1 MKRMPI
7 AMVLLIGGCVLPP
20 PPDSI
25 DAPIQGTLAATAQRR
40 KPAAPEA
47 VEQALLPPLRMEMPP
62 SAGQPIDQ
70 RFDLSVNNAPAAQVF
85 ASLVSGTRYSML
97 LHPGVSGNVTISLKD
112 VTLREALDS
121 LRELYGY
128 EYKFEGS
135 RIFVQPAGIQ
145 ARVFR
150 VNYLAA
156 QRRGLSQLRV
166 TSNTLV
172 SGRAGSTLATPGIGG
187 AGIAPGGGGG
197 GGGSGQNQA
206 GNQIGGNQS
215 IDSTR
220 ITTNQE
226 ALFWADLCE
235 ALVAIAFPPSR
246 QAGAEA
252 AAAASA
258 GVNVTGLQAPEDR
271 QRASCNRRHAES
283 DRSIVVSPQ
292 SGVIVV
298 RATPAELRAV
308 EDYLRAT
315 RLSVERQVMLEA
327 KIIEVTLSD
336 QFQSGINWALFGHRG
351 AVGQLN
357 RPQAAPRT
365 EFEASS
371 LPIAVPQ
378 VTSTDTAPTIARTVA
393 ASQLVTG
400 PAGAVVGLAAATNS
414 FAALVTF
421 LETQGNV
428 QVLSS
433 PRVATINNQK
443 AVLKVGQDELF
454 VSNVTV
460 TPPTIG
466 TVSTPATVSPE
477 FQPYFSGIVLDVT
490 PQIDERGMITLHIHP
505 TINDIVQVQRVLD
518 LGSAGSFNVPTAR
531 NTIRETDT
539 IVRVGD
545 TNIVAIGGL
554 MRTEIND
561 VRGGIPGT
569 QGWGAASVLLNSTNR
584 VREKKELVI
593 LLKPTII
600 ASDEDWSQDLRE
612 ARERVDALGRE
623 MGARDR
629 R

>member
-1 MKRMPI
+1 MRRLLVLC
-7 AMVLLIGGCVLPP
+7 VLLAAGCAVSPP
-20 PPDSI
+20 SSVDPSI
-25 DAPIQGTLAATAQRR
+25 QDAFARAEKQKA
-40 KPAAPEA
+40 PAAPPLE
-47 VEQALLPPLRMEMPP
+47 LLPPLRMEMPKV
-62 SAGQPIDQ
+62 GGEPIDQ
-70 RFDLSVNNAPAAQVF
+70 RFDLSVANASASQVF
-85 ASLVSGTRYSML
+85 NSLVAGTRYSML
-97 LHPGVSGNVTISLKD
+97 VPPNVAGNISLNLKD
-112 VTLREALDS
+112 VTLREALDAI
-121 LRELYGY
+121 REVYGY
-128 EYKFEGS
+128 EYRIEGT
-135 RIFVQPAGIQ
+135 RIFIQPPGIQ
-145 ARVFR
+145 ARVFQ

-172 SGRAGSTLATPGIGG
+172 GRVGSSLTPAIAGVA
-187 AGIAPGGGGG
+187 APG
-197 GGGSGQNQA
+197 SGNVGAPNQV
-206 GNQIGGNQS
+206 GNQIGGSQS

-220 ITTNQE
+220 VTTNQE
-226 ALFWADLCE
+226 AMFWSDLCE
-235 ALVAIAFPPSR
+235 ALVAITFPPSR
-246 QAGAEA
+246 QASAEA

-258 GVNVTGLQAPEDR
+258 AAGVAGLQPPEER
-271 QRASCNRRHAES
+271 QRAICNRRHAES

-292 SGVIVV
+292 SGIVVV
-298 RATPAELRAV
+298 RATPSELRAV

-315 RLSVERQVMLEA
+315 RLAVERQVMLEA

-357 RPQAAPRT
+357 RPLSAPRT
-365 EFEASS
+365 LFESS
-371 LPIAVPQ
+371 TPPIQVPP
-378 VTSTDTAPTIARTVA
+378 VTPTDSAPTVARTVA
-393 ASQLVTG
+393 AAQLLTG

-490 PQIDERGMITLHIHP
+490 PQIDERSMITLHIHP

-539 IVRVGD
+539 IVRVAD
-545 TNIVAIGGL
+545 SNIVAIGGL

-561 VRGGIPGT
+561 VRGGVPGT
-569 QGWGAASVLLNSTNR
+569 QGWGPASVLLNSTNR

-593 LLKPTII
+593 LLKPTILD
-600 ASDEDWSQDLRE
+600 ADRDWGDDVRE
-612 ARERVDALGRE
+612 AHERIDALGRD
-623 MGARDR
+623 MAGRGAR
-629 R
+629 

>member
-1 MKRMPI
+1 MRRLFLI
-7 AMVLLIGGCVLPP
+7 TALLAASCALPP
-20 PPDSI
+20 PTATI
-25 DAPIQGTLAATAQRR
+25 DPSIQGALSRAE
-40 KPAAPEA
+40 KPKAPPA
-47 VEQALLPPLRMEMPP
+47 PPLEQQLLPPLRMEMPKV
-62 SAGQPIDQ
+62 GGEPIDQ
-70 RFDLSVNNAPAAQVF
+70 RFDLSVSNAPAAQVF
-85 ASLVSGTRYSML
+85 NSLVAGTRFSML
-97 LHPGVSGNVTISLKD
+97 VPPNVGGNISLNLKD
-112 VTLREALDS
+112 VTLREALDAI
-121 LRELYGY
+121 REVYGY
-128 EYKFEGS
+128 EYRIEGT
-135 RIFVQPAGIQ
+135 RIFIQPPGIQ
-145 ARVFR
+145 ARVFQ

-172 SGRAGSTLATPGIGG
+172 GRASSLSTPGALGVASPSI
-187 AGIAPGGGGG
+187 PGGGV
-197 GGGSGQNQA
+197 GSQPNQVA
-206 GNQIGGNQS
+206 NQIGGNQS

-220 ITTNQE
+220 VTTNQE

-246 QAGAEA
+246 QQAAAEA
-252 AAAASA
+252 ASAAANA
-258 GVNVTGLQAPEDR
+258 GALQAPEDR

-292 SGVIVV
+292 SGIIVV
-298 RATPAELRAV
+298 RATPSELRAV
-308 EDYLRAT
+308 DDYLRAT
-315 RLSVERQVMLEA
+315 RLAVERQVMLEA

-357 RPQAAPRT
+357 RPLASPRT
-365 EFEASS
+365 EFDAGT
-371 LPIAVPQ
+371 LPIQVPQ
-378 VTSTDTAPTIARTVA
+378 VTTSDSASNVARTVGA
-393 ASQLVTG
+393 AQLVSG

-539 IVRVGD
+539 IVRVAD

-561 VRGGIPGT
+561 VRGGVPGAPD
-569 QGWGAASVLLNSTNR
+569 WGPANVLLRSTNR

-593 LLKPTII
+593 LLKPTVIE
-600 ASDEDWSQDLRE
+600 SDRDWGDELRE
-612 ARERVDALGRE
+612 AREHIDALGRDMGGKE
-623 MGARDR
+623 MR
-629 R
+629 

>member
-1 MKRMPI
+1 MRRLLVI
-7 AMVLLIGGCVLPP
+7 SVLLAAACALPP
-20 PPDSI
+20 PTSTVDPSI
-25 DAPIQGTLAATAQRR
+25 KDALSRAEKQKAP
-40 KPAAPEA
+40 PAPPL
-47 VEQALLPPLRMEMPP
+47 EQQLLPPLRMEMPKV
-62 SAGQPIDQ
+62 GGEPIDQ
-70 RFDLSVNNAPAAQVF
+70 RFDLSVANAPAAQVF
-85 ASLVSGTRYSML
+85 NSLVAGTRFSML
-97 LHPGVSGNVTISLKD
+97 VPPNVSGSISLNLKD
-112 VTLREALDS
+112 VTLREALDAI
-121 LRELYGY
+121 REVYGY
-128 EYKFEGS
+128 EYRIEGT
-135 RIFVQPAGIQ
+135 RIFIQPPGIQ
-145 ARVFR
+145 ARVFQ

-172 SGRAGSTLATPGIGG
+172 GRVGGALTPGIVGAGATPGVGGGG
-187 AGIAPGGGGG
+187 AGSQSSQVA
-197 GGGSGQNQA
+197 
-206 GNQIGGNQS
+206 NQIGGGQS

-220 ITTNQE
+220 VTTNQE

-246 QAGAEA
+246 QGAAGEA

-258 GVNVTGLQAPEDR
+258 AASAAGLQAPEDR

-292 SGVIVV
+292 SGIIVV
-298 RATPAELRAV
+298 RAAPSELRAV

-315 RLSVERQVMLEA
+315 RLAVERQVMLEA
-327 KIIEVTLSD
+327 KIIEVTLSE
-336 QFQSGINWALFGHRG
+336 QFQSGINWALFGRRG

-357 RPQAAPRT
+357 RPLSAPRT
-365 EFEASS
+365 LFESTPP
-371 LPIAVPQ
+371 PISVPQ
-378 VTSTDTAPTIARTVA
+378 VTPTDPAPTIARSVA
-393 ASQLVTG
+393 AAQLVTG
-400 PAGAVVGLAAATNS
+400 PAGAVVGVAAATNS
-414 FAALVTF
+414 FTALVTF

-539 IVRVGD
+539 IVRVAD
-545 TNIVAIGGL
+545 SNIVAIGGL

-561 VRGGIPGT
+561 VRGGVPGAPD
-569 QGWGAASVLLNSTNR
+569 WGPANVLLRSTNR

-600 ASDEDWSQDLRE
+600 ESDRDWSDDVRE
-612 ARERVDALGRE
+612 SREHLDALGRDMAGKE
-623 MGARDR
+623 MR
-629 R
+629 

>member
-1 MKRMPI
+1 MRRLALI
-7 AMVLLIGGCVLPP
+7 AVLLAASCALPP
-20 PPDSI
+20 PSPTLERSIPDALSRAEKQKTPP
-25 DAPIQGTLAATAQRR
+25 APPL
-40 KPAAPEA
+40 E
-47 VEQALLPPLRMEMPP
+47 LLPPLRMEMPKV
-62 SAGQPIDQ
+62 GGEPIDQ
-70 RFDLSVNNAPAAQVF
+70 RFDLSVANAPASQVF
-85 ASLVSGTRYSML
+85 NSLVAGTRYSML
-97 LHPGVSGNVTISLKD
+97 VPPNVTGHISLNLKD
-112 VTLREALDS
+112 VTLREALDAI
-121 LRELYGY
+121 REVYGY
-128 EYKFEGS
+128 EYRIEGT
-135 RIFVQPAGIQ
+135 RIFIQPPGIQ
-145 ARVFR
+145 ARVFQ

-172 SGRAGSTLATPGIGG
+172 GRTSSLTPGTLG
-187 AGIAPGGGGG
+187 AVSAPGGGAL
-197 GGGSGQNQA
+197 GSQPNQVA
-206 GNQIGGNQS
+206 NQIGGNQS

-246 QAGAEA
+246 QAAAEA
-252 AAAASA
+252 AAAANAAANA
-258 GVNVTGLQAPEDR
+258 GTLQAPEDR

-292 SGVIVV
+292 SGIIVV
-298 RATPAELRAV
+298 RATPSELRAV

-315 RLSVERQVMLEA
+315 RLAVERQVMLEA

-351 AVGQLN
+351 AIGQLN
-357 RPQAAPRT
+357 RPPASPRT
-365 EFEASS
+365 EFEAGN
-371 LPIAVPQ
+371 LPLQVPQ
-378 VTSTDTAPTIARTVA
+378 VSSSDSVPTIARTVA
-393 ASQLVTG
+393 AAQLLTG
-400 PAGAVVGLAAATNS
+400 PAGAVVGVAAATNS

-539 IVRVGD
+539 IVRVAD
-545 TNIVAIGGL
+545 SNIVAIGGL

-561 VRGGIPGT
+561 VRGGVPGT
-569 QGWGAASVLLNSTNR
+569 QGWWGPASALLNSTNR

-593 LLKPTII
+593 LLKPTVVE
-600 ASDEDWSQDLRE
+600 SDRDWNDDVRE
-612 ARERVDALGRE
+612 TRERIDALGRDMAGKE
-623 MGARDR
+623 LR
-629 R
+629 

>member
-1 MKRMPI
+1 MRRLI
-7 AMVLLIGGCVLPP
+7 LVAVLLAASCALPP
-20 PPDSI
+20 PTPTLDPSI
-25 DAPIQGTLAATAQRR
+25 QDALSRAEKQKVP
-40 KPAAPEA
+40 PAPPLE
-47 VEQALLPPLRMEMPP
+47 LLPPLRMEMPKV
-62 SAGQPIDQ
+62 GGEPIDQ
-70 RFDLSVNNAPAAQVF
+70 RFDLSVANAPASQVF
-85 ASLVSGTRYSML
+85 NSLVAGTRYSML
-97 LHPGVSGNVTISLKD
+97 VPPNVTGHISLNLKD
-112 VTLREALDS
+112 VTLREALDAI
-121 LRELYGY
+121 REVYGY
-128 EYKFEGS
+128 EYRIEGT
-135 RIFVQPAGIQ
+135 RIFIQPPGIQ
-145 ARVFR
+145 ARVFQ

-172 SGRAGSTLATPGIGG
+172 GRANSLATPGIAG
-187 AGIAPGGGGG
+187 AGVAPGGNGGG
-197 GGGSGQNQA
+197 VGSGPNQVA
-206 GNQIGGNQS
+206 NQIGGNQS

-246 QAGAEA
+246 QAAAEA

-258 GVNVTGLQAPEDR
+258 AASAAGVQAPEDR
-271 QRASCNRRHAES
+271 QRASCNRRHPES

-292 SGVIVV
+292 SGIIVV
-298 RATPAELRAV
+298 RATPSELRAV

-315 RLSVERQVMLEA
+315 RLAVERQVMLEA

-351 AVGQLN
+351 AIGQLN
-357 RPQAAPRT
+357 RPQSAPRT
-365 EFEASS
+365 EFESS
-371 LPIAVPQ
+371 TLPIVVPQ
-378 VTSTDTAPTIARTVA
+378 VTSSDSVPTIARTVA

-400 PAGAVVGLAAATNS
+400 AAGAVVGVAAATNS

-490 PQIDERGMITLHIHP
+490 PQIDDRGMITLHIHP

-539 IVRVGD
+539 IVRVAD
-545 TNIVAIGGL
+545 SNIVAIGGL

-561 VRGGIPGT
+561 VRGGVPGT
-569 QGWGAASVLLNSTNR
+569 QNWWGPVSAVLNSTNR

-593 LLKPTII
+593 LLKPTVVE
-600 ASDEDWSQDLRE
+600 SDRDWGDDVRE
-612 ARERVDALGRE
+612 ARERVDALGRDMAGKE
-623 MGARDR
+623 MR
-629 R
+629 

>member
-1 MKRMPI
+1 MKRLLLV
-7 AMVLLIGGCVLPP
+7 AVLLASACALPP
-20 PPDSI
+20 PSPTLDPSIPDALSRAERQKVPP
-25 DAPIQGTLAATAQRR
+25 APPL
-40 KPAAPEA
+40 E
-47 VEQALLPPLRMEMPP
+47 LLPPLRMEMPKV
-62 SAGQPIDQ
+62 GGEPIDQ
-70 RFDLSVNNAPAAQVF
+70 RFDLSVANAPATQVF
-85 ASLVSGTRYSML
+85 NSLVAGTRYSML
-97 LHPGVSGNVTISLKD
+97 VPPNVTGHISLNLKD
-112 VTLREALDS
+112 VTLREALDAI
-121 LRELYGY
+121 REVYGY
-128 EYKFEGS
+128 EYRIEAT
-135 RIFVQPAGIQ
+135 RIFIQPPGIQ
-145 ARVFR
+145 ARVFQ

-172 SGRAGSTLATPGIGG
+172 GRTNSLAPGALGAASPGISGGG
-187 AGIAPGGGGG
+187 AL
-197 GGGSGQNQA
+197 GSQPNQVA
-206 GNQIGGNQS
+206 NQIGGNQS

-246 QAGAEA
+246 QAAAEA

-258 GVNVTGLQAPEDR
+258 AANAGALQAPEDR
-271 QRASCNRRHAES
+271 QRASCNRRHPES
-283 DRSIVVSPQ
+283 DRSMVVSPQ
-292 SGVIVV
+292 SGIIVV
-298 RATPAELRAV
+298 RATPSELRAV

-315 RLSVERQVMLEA
+315 RLAVERQVMLEA

-357 RPQAAPRT
+357 RPPASPRT
-365 EFEASS
+365 EFEAAN
-371 LPIAVPQ
+371 LPIQVPP
-378 VTSTDTAPTIARTVA
+378 VSSSDTVPTIARAVA
-393 ASQLVTG
+393 ASQLLTG
-400 PAGAVVGLAAATNS
+400 PAGAVVGVAAATNS

-539 IVRVGD
+539 IVRVAD
-545 TNIVAIGGL
+545 SNIVAIGGL
-554 MRTEIND
+554 M
-561 VRGGIPGT
+561 
-569 QGWGAASVLLNSTNR
+569 
-584 VREKKELVI
+584 
-593 LLKPTII
+593 
-600 ASDEDWSQDLRE
+600 
-612 ARERVDALGRE
+612 
-623 MGARDR
+623 
-629 R
+629 

>member
-1 MKRMPI
+1 MRRL
-7 AMVLLIGGCVLPP
+7 LLIALLLVASCALPP
-20 PPDSI
+20 PTSTVDSSI
-25 DAPIQGTLAATAQRR
+25 QDALSRAEKQKP
-40 KPAAPEA
+40 PAAPPL
-47 VEQALLPPLRMEMPP
+47 EQQTLPPLRMEMPKV
-62 SAGQPIDQ
+62 GGEPIDQ
-70 RFDLSVNNAPAAQVF
+70 RFDLSVANAPASQVF
-85 ASLVSGTRYSML
+85 NSLVAGTRYSML
-97 LHPGVSGNVTISLKD
+97 VPPNVTGNISLNLKD
-112 VTLREALDS
+112 VTLREALDAI
-121 LRELYGY
+121 REVYGY
-128 EYKFEGS
+128 EYRIDGT
-135 RIFVQPAGIQ
+135 RIFIQQPGIQ
-145 ARVFR
+145 ARVFQ

-172 SGRAGSTLATPGIGG
+172 SGRTSGTLGG
-187 AGIAPGGGGG
+187 PAIAAAVASPGGGGG
-197 GGGSGQNQA
+197 SQPNQV
-206 GNQIGGNQS
+206 GNQIGGLQS

-220 ITTNQE
+220 VTTNQE
-226 ALFWADLCE
+226 AMFWSDLCE

-246 QAGAEA
+246 QAAAEA

-258 GVNVTGLQAPEDR
+258 AASVAGLQPPEDR
-271 QRASCNRRHAES
+271 QRAICNRRHAES
-283 DRSIVVSPQ
+283 DRSLVVSPQ
-292 SGVIVV
+292 SGIIVV
-298 RATPAELRAV
+298 RATPSELRAV

-315 RLSVERQVMLEA
+315 RLAVERQVMLEA

-351 AVGQLN
+351 AIGQLN
-357 RPQAAPRT
+357 RPLAAPRT
-365 EFEASS
+365 EFESS
-371 LPIAVPQ
+371 KPPIDVPPATSSDSAV
-378 VTSTDTAPTIARTVA
+378 SIARAVA
-393 ASQLVTG
+393 AAQLVTG
-400 PAGAVVGLAAATNS
+400 AAGAVVGVAAATNS

-421 LETQGNV
+421 LESQGNV

-539 IVRVGD
+539 IVRVAD
-545 TNIVAIGGL
+545 ANIVAIGGL
-554 MRTEIND
+554 MRNEIND
-561 VRGGIPGT
+561 VRGGLPGAPD
-569 QGWGAASVLLNSTNR
+569 WGPANVLFRSTNR

-600 ASDEDWSQDLRE
+600 ESDRDWSDDVRE
-612 ARERVDALGRE
+612 TRERLDALGHDMAGKE
-623 MGARDR
+623 MR
-629 R
+629 

>member
-1 MKRMPI
+1 MRRLLVI
-7 AMVLLIGGCVLPP
+7 CVLL
-20 PPDSI
+20 
-25 DAPIQGTLAATAQRR
+25 ATACATSSPPSRVDPSIQAALSRAEKQ
-40 KPAAPEA
+40 KPTPAPGL
-47 VEQALLPPLRMEMPP
+47 EQQLLPPLRMEMPKV
-62 SAGQPIDQ
+62 GGEPIDQ
-70 RFDLSVNNAPAAQVF
+70 RFDLSVANAPASQVF
-85 ASLVSGTRYSML
+85 NSLVAGTRYSML
-97 LHPGVSGNVTISLKD
+97 VPPNVSGNISLNLKD
-112 VTLREALDS
+112 VTLREALDAI
-121 LRELYGY
+121 REVYGY
-128 EYKFEGS
+128 EYRIEGT
-135 RIFVQPAGIQ
+135 RIFIQPPGIQ
-145 ARVFR
+145 ARVFQ

-172 SGRAGSTLATPGIGG
+172 SGRAGNTLQTPGVVGTG
-187 AGIAPGGGGG
+187 VAPGVGGV
-197 GGGSGQNQA
+197 GSGPNQVA
-206 GNQIGGNQS
+206 NQIGGNQS

-246 QAGAEA
+246 QAAAEA

-258 GVNVTGLQAPEDR
+258 AASVSGLQAPEDR

-292 SGVIVV
+292 SGILVV
-298 RATPAELRAV
+298 RATPSELRAV

-315 RLSVERQVMLEA
+315 RLAVERQVMLEA

-357 RPQAAPRT
+357 RPQSAPRT
-365 EFEASS
+365 LFESS
-371 LPIAVPQ
+371 TPPIQ
-378 VTSTDTAPTIARTVA
+378 VLQATSNDSAATVARTVGA
-393 ASQLVTG
+393 AQLVTG

-539 IVRVGD
+539 IVRVAD
-545 TNIVAIGGL
+545 SNIVAIGGL

-569 QGWGAASVLLNSTNR
+569 QGWGAASVLLNATNR

-593 LLKPTII
+593 LLKPTILE
-600 ASDEDWSQDLRE
+600 SDRDWADDVRE
-612 ARERVDALGRE
+612 AREHIDALGRD
-623 MGARDR
+623 MAGGAAAR
-629 R
+629 

>member
-1 MKRMPI
+1 MPQNVDPDI
-7 AMVLLIGGCVLPP
+7 KGAFAGAQPAKVPP
-20 PPDSI
+20 APP
-25 DAPIQGTLAATAQRR
+25 L
-40 KPAAPEA
+40 
-47 VEQALLPPLRMEMPP
+47 EQQLLPPLRMEMPKV
-62 SAGQPIDQ
+62 AGQPIDQ
-70 RFDLSVNNAPAAQVF
+70 RFDLSVSNAPAAQVF
-85 ASLVSGTRYSML
+85 NSLVSGTRYSML
-97 LHPGVSGNVTISLKD
+97 VPPSVTGTISVNLKD
-112 VTLREALDS
+112 VTLREALDAI
-121 LRELYGY
+121 REVYGY
-128 EYKFEGS
+128 EYKMEGT
-135 RIFVQPAGIQ
+135 RVFIQAPGIQ
-145 ARVFR
+145 ARVFQ

-172 SGRAGSTLATPGIGG
+172 GLRGNPLAPTSGAGAGSFGG
-187 AGIAPGGGGG
+187 AAATAGGLP
-197 GGGSGQNQA
+197 NQV
-206 GNQIGGNQS
+206 GNQIGGAQS

-226 ALFWADLCE
+226 AIFWADVCE

-246 QAGAEA
+246 GAAAAEA
-252 AAAASA
+252 AAAANAAASA
-258 GVNVTGLQAPEDR
+258 GLQPPEER
-271 QRASCNRRHAES
+271 QRSICNRHHAES
-283 DRSIVVSPQ
+283 DRSVVVSPQ
-292 SGVIVV
+292 SGIIVV
-298 RATPAELRAV
+298 RATQAELRAV

-315 RLSVERQVMLEA
+315 RLAVERQVMLEA
-327 KIIEVTLSD
+327 KIIEVTLSN
-336 QFQSGINWALFGHRG
+336 QFQSGINWVAFSNHA

-357 RPQAAPRT
+357 RPLAAPRT
-365 EFEASS
+365 TFESS
-371 LPIAVPQ
+371 TSGLLPTTPTAQPLSGVTANDVARAV
-378 VTSTDTAPTIARTVA
+378 T
-393 ASQLVTG
+393 ASQLLNG

-454 VSNVTV
+454 VSNVSV

-466 TVSTPATVSPE
+466 SVAVPATVSPE

-505 TINDIVQVQRVLD
+505 TINDIVQVQRTLD

-545 TNIVAIGGL
+545 GNIVAIGGL

-561 VRGGIPGT
+561 VRGGLPGSPDS
-569 QGWGAASVLLNSTNR
+569 GPLGVLFNSTNR

-593 LLKPTII
+593 LLKPTIVE
-600 ASDEDWSQDLRE
+600 SDRE
-612 ARERVDALGRE
+612 WAEQTRAARERLEGLDRDMASRALR
-623 MGARDR
+623 
-629 R
+629 

>member
-1 MKRMPI
+1 MKRLLWV
-7 AMVLLIGGCVLPP
+7 AVLLASACALPP
-20 PPDSI
+20 PSPTLDPSIPDALSRAEKQKVPP
-25 DAPIQGTLAATAQRR
+25 APPL
-40 KPAAPEA
+40 E
-47 VEQALLPPLRMEMPP
+47 LLPPLRMEMPKV
-62 SAGQPIDQ
+62 GGEPIDQ
-70 RFDLSVNNAPAAQVF
+70 RFDLSVANAPAAQVF
-85 ASLVSGTRYSML
+85 NSLVAGTRYSML
-97 LHPGVSGNVTISLKD
+97 VPPNVTGHISLNLKD
-112 VTLREALDS
+112 VTLREALDAI
-121 LRELYGY
+121 REVYGY
-128 EYKFEGS
+128 EYRIEGT
-135 RIFVQPAGIQ
+135 RIFIQPPGIQ
-145 ARVFR
+145 ARVFQ

-172 SGRAGSTLATPGIGG
+172 GRTNSLTPGTAGAVSPGISGGG
-187 AGIAPGGGGG
+187 AL
-197 GGGSGQNQA
+197 GSQPNQVA
-206 GNQIGGNQS
+206 NQIGGNQS

-246 QAGAEA
+246 QAAAEA
-252 AAAASA
+252 AAAANAAANA
-258 GVNVTGLQAPEDR
+258 GALQAPEDR

-283 DRSIVVSPQ
+283 DRSMVVSPQ
-292 SGVIVV
+292 SGIIVV
-298 RATPAELRAV
+298 RATPSELRAV

-315 RLSVERQVMLEA
+315 RLAVERQVMLEA

-357 RPQAAPRT
+357 RPAASPRT
-365 EFEASS
+365 EFEAAN
-371 LPIAVPQ
+371 LPIQVPP
-378 VTSTDTAPTIARTVA
+378 VSSSDTVPTIARAVA
-393 ASQLVTG
+393 ASQLLTG
-400 PAGAVVGLAAATNS
+400 PAGAVVGVAAATNS

-539 IVRVGD
+539 IVRVAD
-545 TNIVAIGGL
+545 SNIVAIGGL

-569 QGWGAASVLLNSTNR
+569 QGWWGPASALLNSTNR

-593 LLKPTII
+593 LLKPTIVE
-600 ASDEDWSQDLRE
+600 SDRDWNDDVRE
-612 ARERVDALGRE
+612 TRERVDALGRDMAGKE
-623 MGARDR
+623 MR
-629 R
+629 

>member
-7 AMVLLIGGCVLPP
+7 AMVLVFGGCALPP

-25 DAPIQGTLAATAQRR
+25 DAPIQGTLAATGQRR
-40 KPAAPEA
+40 RPAAPEA

-128 EYKFEGS
+128 EYKFEGT

-172 SGRAGSTLATPGIGG
+172 SGRAGSTLATPG
-187 AGIAPGGGGG
+187 GIGGGGVAPG
-197 GGGSGQNQA
+197 LGVGGGSGQSQA

-246 QAGAEA
+246 QASAEA

-258 GVNVTGLQAPEDR
+258 GVVGLQAPEDR
-271 QRASCNRRHAES
+271 QRASCNRRHADS

-336 QFQSGINWALFGHRG
+336 QFQSGINWALFGRRG

-371 LPIAVPQ
+371 LPIVVPQ
-378 VTSTDTAPTIARTVA
+378 VTPSDTPLTIARTVG

-518 LGSAGSFNVPTAR
+518 LGSAGSLNVPTAR

-600 ASDEDWSQDLRE
+600 ASDEDWSEELRE

-623 MGARDR
+623 MGGRDR